1 MLQRNKINIL
11 PKNIADKIA
20 AGEIVDRPLSII
32 KELLENAIDAGADSI
47 IVEIKNGGK
56 SYIRVTDNGCGIP
69 KEEVSLAFQRHATSK
84 ILTQKDLFSINTLG
98 FRGEA
103 LASIGAV
110 SHIELITKTHEEKM
124 GSRIVIQGSQIVEQS
139 DTGCPNGTTVIVTNL
154 FYNTPVRL
162 KFLKNDAAESTPIID
177 FVSKMALAYPFTRIR
192 LINNGSILFSTLGKG
207 SIYTNI
213 LTIYSKELGTE
224 LLQIEKN
231 EGDYS
236 IKAYISPQN
245 VTRLNRKY
253 QVFFVNGRYIKSKV
267 LDNAVAL
274 AYRERVPEGRY
285 PVVFL
290 FLSISPDRLDV
301 NIHPNKQEI
310 RFDDNGEAAAFVTE
324 TIRKGL
330 STKEGIPEIK
340 AENIFKRKPEK
351 DLTDNSIDH
360 TTKSR
365 EEQVDIIK
373 VLSTKQRNHDLNKNI
388 KDIKVEKT
396 KETSIVQENSSDYN
410 TFDVS
415 GIRITGSIFGTYITG
430 IDDNNFY
437 LVDQHAAHERILYER
452 LLNKDTIN
460 NIDCQVLLSPF
471 VIEIPLIAVNQTEIW
486 LDSLKS
492 MGFHLEVFGQRSYIV
507 KGIPIFMDIEEAGDF
522 LNCFMDEINGSETI
536 KNRKKIDKIIMKACK
551 SAVKSNDR
559 LDYKEMKQLIEDL
572 ANTKNPF
579 TCPHGR
585 PTFIKLS
592 KYEIEKLFN
601 RV

>member
-267 LDNAVAL
+267 LDDAVAL
-274 AYRERVPEGRY
+274 AYRERIPEGRY

-290 FLSISPDRLDV
+290 FLSISPNRLDV

-396 KETSIVQENSSDYN
+396 KETSTVQENNSDYN

-437 LVDQHAAHERILYER
+437 LVDQHAAHERILYEK

>member
-267 LDNAVAL
+267 LDDAVAL
-274 AYRERVPEGRY
+274 AYRERIPEGRY

-290 FLSISPDRLDV
+290 FLSISPNRLDV

-330 STKEGIPEIK
+330 STKKGIPEIK
-340 AENIFKRKPEK
+340 AENIFKKKPEK

-360 TTKSR
+360 STKSR

-373 VLSTKQRNHDLNKNI
+373 ALSTKQRDHDLNKNI

-396 KETSIVQENSSDYN
+396 KETSTVQENSSDYN

>member
-231 EGDYS
+231 EGDY
-236 IKAYISPQN
+236 
-245 VTRLNRKY
+245 
-253 QVFFVNGRYIKSKV
+253 
-267 LDNAVAL
+267 
-274 AYRERVPEGRY
+274 
-285 PVVFL
+285 
-290 FLSISPDRLDV
+290 
-301 NIHPNKQEI
+301 
-310 RFDDNGEAAAFVTE
+310 
-324 TIRKGL
+324 
-330 STKEGIPEIK
+330 
-340 AENIFKRKPEK
+340 
-351 DLTDNSIDH
+351 
-360 TTKSR
+360 
-365 EEQVDIIK
+365 
-373 VLSTKQRNHDLNKNI
+373 
-388 KDIKVEKT
+388 
-396 KETSIVQENSSDYN
+396 
-410 TFDVS
+410 
-415 GIRITGSIFGTYITG
+415 
-430 IDDNNFY
+430 
-437 LVDQHAAHERILYER
+437 
-452 LLNKDTIN
+452 
-460 NIDCQVLLSPF
+460 
-471 VIEIPLIAVNQTEIW
+471 
-486 LDSLKS
+486 
-492 MGFHLEVFGQRSYIV
+492 
-507 KGIPIFMDIEEAGDF
+507 
-522 LNCFMDEINGSETI
+522 
-536 KNRKKIDKIIMKACK
+536 
-551 SAVKSNDR
+551 
-559 LDYKEMKQLIEDL
+559 
-572 ANTKNPF
+572 
-579 TCPHGR
+579 
-585 PTFIKLS
+585 
-592 KYEIEKLFN
+592 
-601 RV
+601 

>member
-267 LDNAVAL
+267 LDDAVAL
-274 AYRERVPEGRY
+274 AYRERIPEGRY

-290 FLSISPDRLDV
+290 FLSISPNRLDV

-330 STKEGIPEIK
+330 STKKGIPEIK
-340 AENIFKRKPEK
+340 AENIFKKKPEK

-360 TTKSR
+360 STKSR

-373 VLSTKQRNHDLNKNI
+373 VLSTKQRDHDLNKNI

>member
-290 FLSISPDRLDV
+290 FLSISPNRLDV